1 MQNDKFRHSRI
12 NLSLITGFH
21 TVFLDFCRIDY
32 YVKYFR
38 ILVTLLFITIVGAFI
53 SAPVRYMQSFF
64 DGLTVWAYNVLPAL
78 FPFAVLST
86 LTFKIAP
93 KSKRSFTK
101 LLFGVSCDR
110 VFLMSLLCGYPI
122 GAKAIAD
129 SNADTSSATRA
140 CSFCSTAGP
149 IFIIATVGAKLLR
162 NPIATVIVILVHILS
177 AILNGLIYR
186 KKEYAEL
193 LDDNGQFSPKDFGN
207 TLTNSVLSVL
217 SVGGLIALFYML
229 TDMLRSF
236 LPSSI
241 SGSLIFSYAVGLL
254 EMTNGIIAV
263 CKQADV
269 ATATVLVSNLLAL
282 GGACVFLQCY
292 AFIGNKNVKATDIII
307 MKLTQS
313 AFATI
318 LSFALVKLL
327 L

>member
-1 MQNDKFRHSRI
+1 MKFLRI
-12 NLSLITGFH
+12 FA
-21 TVFLDFCRIDY
+21 
-32 YVKYFR
+32 
-38 ILVTLLFITIVGAFI
+38 TLLFIAVVAVFI
-53 SAPVRYMQSFF
+53 SAPTRFMHSFF

-93 KSKRSFTK
+93 KSKRSFTRA
-101 LLFGVSCDR
+101 LFGVSCDR

-129 SNADTSSATRA
+129 SNADQAAATRA

-149 IFIIATVGAKLLR
+149 IFMIATVGATLLQ
-162 NPIATVIVILVHILS
+162 NVTATVIVVFAHVSS

-193 LDDNGQFSPKDFGN
+193 LDANEQFTPQEFGN
-207 TLTNSVLSVL
+207 TISSSVLSVL

-229 TDMLRSF
+229 TDMLKSL
-236 LPSSI
+236 LPAVVATSPV
-241 SGSLIFSYAVGLL
+241 FCYAVGLF
-254 EMTNGIIAV
+254 EMTNGIIAI
-263 CKQADV
+263 CKTCDV
-269 ATATVLVSNLLAL
+269 ATATVLTSSLLAF

-292 AFIGNKNVKATDIII
+292 AFLGNKKVKAVDVLK

-313 AFATI
+313 ALATI
-318 LSFALVKLL
+318 LSFVLVTVLF
-327 L
+327 

>member
-1 MQNDKFRHSRI
+1 M
-12 NLSLITGFH
+12 LSILLLH
-21 TVFLDFCRIDY
+21 TEFLDFCRINY
-32 YVKYFR
+32 YVKFLR
-38 ILVTLLFITIVGAFI
+38 VTITLLFVAVVAVFI
-53 SAPVRYMQSFF
+53 SAPSKYMQSFF

-86 LTFKIAP
+86 LTFKIVP
-93 KSKRSFTK
+93 KSNRSFTRA
-101 LLFGVSCDR
+101 LFGISCDR

-122 GAKAIAD
+122 GAKAISDSDAD
-129 SNADTSSATRA
+129 AATATRA

-149 IFIIATVGAKLLR
+149 IFIIATVGAKLLQSTL
-162 NPIATVIVILVHILS
+162 ATVILIVVHVLS

-186 KKEYAEL
+186 KKQFAEL
-193 LDDNGQFSPKDFGN
+193 LDSSGNFTSQDFGN
-207 TLTNSVLSVL
+207 TVTSSMLSVL

-236 LPSSI
+236 LPQTASS
-241 SGSLIFSYAVGLL
+241 SLAFSYAVGLL

-269 ATATVLVSNLLAL
+269 ATATVLTSSLLAL

-292 AFIGNKNVKATDIII
+292 AFLANKNVKALDVLK

-318 LSFALVKLL
+318 LSFVLVKIFF
-327 L
+327 